1 MNTVI
6 TDMSGAVIEH
16 STVIT
21 NFVAIVYSQLKNKGY
36 ENCKIYQYMYF
47 YYILFL

>member
-1 MNTVI
+1 MTGNWIQNEKRSHHVKVKSLHNSI
-6 TDMSGAVIEH
+6 L
-16 STVIT
+16 
-21 NFVAIVYSQLKNKGY
+21 YSQLKNKGY